1 MAKKKNDELEFRI
14 IDKIV
19 DQGEKRLKSMFRE
32 TLDDLEKLRGTA
44 LNATQKR
51 ELEQVIEAYRLSREL
66 VLALVDVKQNVQIR
80 LGH

>member
-32 TLDDLEKLRGTA
+32 TLDDLEQQRGQQLTA
-44 LNATQKR
+44 MQQR
-51 ELEQVIEAYRLSREL
+51 ELEQVITAYQLARDL
-66 VLALVDVKQNVQIR
+66 VLTLVDVKDNVQIR

>member
-1 MAKKKNDELEFRI
+1 VAKKKNDELQFRI

-32 TLDDLEKLRGTA
+32 TLDDLEKQRAQQLSA
-44 LNATQKR
+44 LQKR
-51 ELEQVIEAYRLSREL
+51 ELEQVITAYQLARDL
-66 VLALVDVKQNVQIR
+66 VLTLVDVKDNIQIR

>member
-1 MAKKKNDELEFRI
+1 MAKKKSDELQFRI

-32 TLDDLEKLRGTA
+32 TLDELEKQRGQQ

-51 ELEQVIEAYRLSREL
+51 ELEQVITAYQLAREL
-66 VLALVDVKQNVQIR
+66 VLTLVDVKDNVQIR

>member
-1 MAKKKNDELEFRI
+1 MAKKKNDELQFRI

-32 TLDDLEKLRGTA
+32 TLDDLEKQRGDKLTA
-44 LNATQKR
+44 MQKR
-51 ELEQVIEAYRLSREL
+51 ELEQVITAYQLARDL
-66 VLALVDVKQNVQIR
+66 VLTLVDVKDNIQIR

>member
-32 TLDDLEKLRGTA
+32 TLDDLEKQRGQQLTA
-44 LNATQKR
+44 MQQR
-51 ELEQVIEAYRLSREL
+51 ELEQVITAYQLARDL
-66 VLALVDVKQNVQIR
+66 VLTLVDVKDNVQIR

>member
-32 TLDDLEKLRGTA
+32 TLDDLEKQRSQQLTA
-44 LNATQKR
+44 MQKR
-51 ELEQVIEAYRLSREL
+51 ELEQVITAYQLARDL
-66 VLALVDVKQNVQIR
+66 VLTLVDVKDNIQIR

>member
-1 MAKKKNDELEFRI
+1 VAKKKNDELEFRI

-32 TLDDLEKLRGTA
+32 TLDDLEKQRTQQLTA
-44 LNATQKR
+44 MQKR
-51 ELEQVIEAYRLSREL
+51 ELEQVITAYQLARDL
-66 VLALVDVKQNVQIR
+66 VLTLVDVKDNIQIR

>member
-32 TLDDLEKLRGTA
+32 TLDDLEKQRTQQLTA
-44 LNATQKR
+44 MQKR
-51 ELEQVIEAYRLSREL
+51 ELEQVITAYQLARDL
-66 VLALVDVKQNVQIR
+66 VLTLVDVKDNIQIR

>member
-1 MAKKKNDELEFRI
+1 MAKKKNDELQFRI

-32 TLDDLEKLRGTA
+32 TLDDLEKQRAQQLSA
-44 LNATQKR
+44 LQKR
-51 ELEQVIEAYRLSREL
+51 ELEQVITAYQLARDL
-66 VLALVDVKQNVQIR
+66 VLTLVDVKDNIQIR